1 MSINWKQQRLDVFN
15 RRVFVLV
22 GGQLVLFSLLAGRL
36 FQLQVTQGAR
46 YQTLAEDNRIHL
58 RVNPPVRGRLLD
70 RNGQELAHNA
80 QNFRLL
86 LLPEEIDDLDE
97 LVEQIGRLI
106 PLDPV
111 QTERAKKLA
120 KRRDAP
126 PIALRQQLSWEE
138 VSQIE
143 LHAYAMSGAEIEEGQ
158 NRSYPLAQAAAHVTG
173 YIGPLSEAEAKANKE
188 AAKQD
193 PQRQTHPQNDPALL
207 LPDFTIG
214 KAGVEKQNELWLRGR
229 SGFRH
234 VEVDAHGRAVR
245 EIANYPPTNGQDL
258 SLHLDGQLQSFIYER
273 LGGESGSVVVMDAN
287 TGAVYALVTAP
298 AYNPNSFTD
307 GIPINLWRSLN
318 NDPLNPLINKAIAG
332 EYAPGSTMKMLTALA
347 ALEHRVITPSDHIFC
362 SGQYRLGNA
371 AFHCWKKGGHGSVDL
386 HRALVQSCDVYFYE
400 VSRRMGIDRLASVAS
415 QFGLGQL
422 TNIDLPGERKA
433 VMPTRAWKRKQ
444 FKAGWSAG
452 ESIIAGIG
460 QGMVL
465 TTPLQLAVM
474 MAGVI
479 NGGKKIT
486 PKMVQRDDANAQ
498 TPRMIDA
505 KPDHLA
511 LVKQALDDV
520 TNDPSGTAYRARI
533 TAGDD
538 GNLWAMGGKTG
549 TSQVRR
555 ITARER
561 EQGVKKNED
570 LPWKKRDHALFVGYA
585 PLENPRLVIS
595 VVIEHGGSGGHTAA
609 PIARDI
615 MVAAQQLLKLS
626 DSDK

>member
-1 MSINWKQQRLDVFN
+1 
-15 RRVFVLV
+15 
-22 GGQLVLFSLLAGRL
+22 
-36 FQLQVTQGAR
+36 
-46 YQTLAEDNRIHL
+46 
-58 RVNPPVRGRLLD
+58 
-70 RNGQELAHNA
+70 
-80 QNFRLL
+80 
-86 LLPEEIDDLDE
+86 
-97 LVEQIGRLI
+97 
-106 PLDPV
+106 
-111 QTERAKKLA
+111 
-120 KRRDAP
+120 
-126 PIALRQQLSWEE
+126 
-138 VSQIE
+138 
-143 LHAYAMSGAEIEEGQ
+143 
-158 NRSYPLAQAAAHVTG
+158 
-173 YIGPLSEAEAKANKE
+173 
-188 AAKQD
+188 
-193 PQRQTHPQNDPALL
+193 
-207 LPDFTIG
+207 
-214 KAGVEKQNELWLRGR
+214 
-229 SGFRH
+229 
-234 VEVDAHGRAVR
+234 VDAHGRAVR